1 MTGQTP
7 GTDARGNYEITS
19 ELSRV
24 GQAEA
29 TFERGK
35 ATLYRSD
42 GQPKF
47 SPSEHAERLN
57 ALRGAFDEVVGG
69 AQETLGDILASKET
83 MLQHLERGDSF
94 DALSLAE
101 KNEASASQVF
111 LKEDA
116 LALPA
121 LDLLT
126 RCQVALESGHRPTQ
140 YLLARYVG
148 QRVSAANKAAHDGQT
163 PEFVYQERQ
172 QLADVVTQLTQAVRG
187 PSGALKAEVAR
198 EARDN
203 ARAAIQKTRR
213 AYDAAHERGNAEEAR
228 LLATG
233 LYTRG

>member
-7 GTDARGNYEITS
+7 GPDARGNYEINS

-29 TFERGK
+29 TIARGK
-35 ATLYRSD
+35 AALYRSD
-42 GQPKF
+42 GQPKY
-47 SPSEHAERLN
+47 SAAEHAERVQ
-57 ALRGAFDEVVGG
+57 ALHGAFDEVVGS
-69 AQETLGDILASKET
+69 AQEILGDIASSKET
-83 MLQHLERGDSF
+83 MIQHLEHGDSF
-94 DALSLAE
+94 DALTLAE

-121 LDLLT
+121 PDLLT
-126 RCQVALESGHRPTQ
+126 RCQVALQSGHRPTQ

-148 QRVSAANKAAHDGQT
+148 QRVAAANKAAHDGQT

-187 PSGALKAEVAR
+187 PSGAARAEVAR

-213 AYDAAHERGNAEEAR
+213 AYDAAHERGNAEEER

-233 LYTRG
+233 LFTRG